1 MKQLGNSRVIQ
12 KYDYVLKGWLVVKK
26 YTFIIVLFLLVIAAV
41 TVPSK
46 QQYAEWLKGHI
57 KEESNSLIINLGVDL
72 LGTTIIEKVTTCQSY
87 VVLSVCT
94 TEISESEKIKAAGL
108 FNNFIP
114 LQFPK

>member
-1 MKQLGNSRVIQ
+1 M
-12 KYDYVLKGWLVVKK
+12 KK
-26 YTFIIVLFLLVIAAV
+26 YTVIIVLFLLVAAAL

-57 KEESNSLIINLGVDL
+57 KEKNNSLIINLGVDL
-72 LGTTIIEKVTTCQSY
+72 LGITIIEKVTTCQSY

-94 TEISESEKIKAAGL
+94 TKISGPEKIKAAGI
-108 FNNFIP
+108 FNHFIP

>member
-1 MKQLGNSRVIQ
+1 M
-12 KYDYVLKGWLVVKK
+12 KK